1 MTKSQY
7 TYRIAM
13 GRPEMEMWGGSKK
26 HSEELLSEW
35 HYAKKISHLLLS
47 VVFLS
52 LLISET
58 LSLIVYTYILH
69 LYWLYV
75 LIMQMENIKMYYRNL
90 WCCCEC
96 ISFSVIYTS
105 SISSSSFFTLSPNKS
120 SALFSIAVITLNYR
134 TQSHCLASCKP
145 ALNFYLIYFFKPAY
159 VFVPCL
165 HFSLAVCL

>member
-96 ISFSVIYTS
+96 I
-105 SISSSSFFTLSPNKS
+105 FF
-120 SALFSIAVITLNYR
+120 
-134 TQSHCLASCKP
+134 CD
-145 ALNFYLIYFFKPAY
+145 
-159 VFVPCL
+159 L
-165 HFSLAVCL
+165 HFFH